1 MNKKTSDAQLK
12 ANVKHD
18 KANFE
23 YFTVKARKGKR
34 IELKA
39 HVESQS
45 KPLNTWLLE
54 AIEEKLQRDN
64 ETKKDCQ
71 E

>member
-1 MNKKTSDAQLK
+1 MGKKTSDAQLK
-12 ANVKHD
+12 ANAKHD

-34 IELKA
+34 NELKA
-39 HVESQS
+39 HVEKLP